1 MIVVVTFLV
10 PRVVIKKSLNKI
22 QFAFSLVSGSPL
34 LFKCSC
40 LLKASFK
47 VMTMKKKK
55 REREDSIWRAEKL
68 FKHWIEV
75 LLLSV
80 ASKVGSL
87 EIIKIKINLRE
98 FYFNQRV
105 SFLQAS
111 FIILSSLFLNVSC
124 VWNLLYPLAHL
135 TCSGIDIYFVH
146 FFLLPTHFA
155 IMPCQA
161 LCQPTICV
169 DLYLGYMSRRRNK

>member
-1 MIVVVTFLV
+1 MPFLLCPVVPSSSKAAVYL
-10 PRVVIKKSLNKI
+10 K
-22 QFAFSLVSGSPL
+22 L
-34 LFKCSC
+34 LSKWWPW
-40 LLKASFK
+40 
-47 VMTMKKKK
+47 KKKE

-87 EIIKIKINLRE
+87 EIIKIKINLSE

-169 DLYLGYMSRRRNK
+169 DLYLGYMSRRHNK